1 MPHDPM
7 VSTPDVRLYG
17 DPPYGSSEVKVSFA
31 VIFIVKSKAAV
42 CGTPRTTNVPLTP
55 ELPSPVR
62 PGERPVEDPEG
73 GLCELATR

>member
-17 DPPYGSSEVKVSFA
+17 DSPYGSSEVKVSFE

-42 CGTPRTTNVPLTP
+42 
-55 ELPSPVR
+55 
-62 PGERPVEDPEG
+62 
-73 GLCELATR
+73 

>member
-17 DPPYGSSEVKVSFA
+17 DSPYGSSEVKVSFA

-42 CGTPRTTNVPLTP
+42 CGTPRTTNVPLSP
-55 ELPSPVR
+55 GLPR
-62 PGERPVEDPEG
+62 AA
-73 GLCELATR
+73 L